1 MTTILSALPGSAI
14 FTSPRA
20 YVSKPTVPLVEPLVV
35 IGWSIKNGKAIPIT
49 SGASFE
55 EINALYFVAFPG
67 IDNIVTSDG
76 DVFDDL
82 GQWANACLDLAE

>member
-1 MTTILSALPGSAI
+1 MNTLIPAHPGAAI

-20 YVSKPTVPLVEPLVV
+20 YVSKPTMPLIEPLVV
-35 IGWSIKNGKAIPIT
+35 IAWVIKNGKAIPIT

-67 IDNIVTSDG
+67 IDNVVTSDG
-76 DVFDDL
+76 DVFADL
-82 GQWANACLDLAE
+82 SEWGHACLDLAE